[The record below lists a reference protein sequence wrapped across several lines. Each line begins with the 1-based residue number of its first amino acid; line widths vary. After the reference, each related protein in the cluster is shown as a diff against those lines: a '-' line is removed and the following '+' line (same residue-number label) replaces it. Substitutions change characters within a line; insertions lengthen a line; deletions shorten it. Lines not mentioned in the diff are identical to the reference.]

1 MTTYE
6 IIQNLCR
13 ENKIA
18 VTALERELGFGRGS
32 IGKMKTGG
40 TSAKRLQMIADYF
53 GVSIE
58 YLITNKESAER
69 DIAKQIENTLS
80 DLASQE
86 ALMFSGEP
94 MDDNTRELLKISLEN
109 SIKVAKI
116 NAKQLSEENK

>member
-13 ENKIA
+13 ENRIA

-40 TSAKRLQMIADYF
+40 TSAKRLQRIADYF

-58 YLITNKESAER
+58 YLMSNDENIER
-69 DIAKQIENTLS
+69 DIAKQLESTLS

-109 SIKVAKI
+109 SIKVAQI
-116 NAKQLSEENK
+116 NAKQSSGINK